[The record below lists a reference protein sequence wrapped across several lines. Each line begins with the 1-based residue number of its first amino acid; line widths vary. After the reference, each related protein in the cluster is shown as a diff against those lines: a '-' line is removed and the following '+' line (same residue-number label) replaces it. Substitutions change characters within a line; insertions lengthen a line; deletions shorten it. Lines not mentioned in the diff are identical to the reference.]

1 MKKTKNNELEKDD
14 EILRI
19 QAMEDGEKLLLGK
32 KMRPISALS
41 VSWMQRNNVFGEKRD
56 LIWKSS
62 AFAYLHCEDFS
73 KIRTVINDQES
84 FTEAVDIW
92 IERNVTHHFEIN
104 DIADAMNKAFTSYMS
119 SATSNSGT
127 GSGSGN

>member
-19 QAMEDGEKLLLGK
+19 QAMEDGEKLILGK
-32 KMRPISALS
+32 KMRPVSALS
-41 VSWMQRNNVFGEKRD
+41 VSWMQRNNVFAETRD
-56 LIWKSS
+56 LIWKAS

-73 KIRTVINDQES
+73 KIRSVINNQSS
-84 FTEAVDIW
+84 FTDAVDVW
-92 IERNVTHHFEIN
+92 IEKNVVHHFEIN
-104 DIADAMNKAFTSYMS
+104 AIADAMNKSFQVYMS
-119 SATSNSGT
+119 SASSKEGI

>member
-32 KMRPISALS
+32 KMRPVSALS

-92 IERNVTHHFEIN
+92 IEKNVTHHFEIN
-104 DIADAMNKAFTSYMS
+104 DIADAMNKAFQSYMS
-119 SATSNSGT
+119 SATSNSGI

>member
-19 QAMEDGEKLLLGK
+19 QAMEDGEKLILGK
-32 KMRPISALS
+32 KMRPVSALS
-41 VSWMQRNNVFGEKRD
+41 VSWMQRNNVFAETRD
-56 LIWKSS
+56 LIWKAS

-73 KIRTVINDQES
+73 KIRAVINNQSS
-84 FTEAVDIW
+84 FTDAVDVW
-92 IERNVTHHFEIN
+92 IEKNVVHHFEIN
-104 DIADAMNKAFTSYMS
+104 AIADAMNKAFQVYMS
-119 SATSNSGT
+119 SASSKEGT

>member
-19 QAMEDGEKLLLGK
+19 QAIEDGEKLLLGK
-32 KMRPISALS
+32 KMRPVSALS

-104 DIADAMNKAFTSYMS
+104 DIADAMNKAFASYMS
-119 SATSNSGT
+119 SATSNGGT